1 MPANEL
7 EMKKQKRL
15 HPELFTKDFDNQSL
29 GEILK
34 KKEDKGYYSVEEA
47 ATTDTHEPEAKTLVQ
62 EKQEQGEQSSLLDSM
77 MKEEVK
83 HNVKFEQESVKINKV
98 SNLAD
103 FEQDFKYSE
112 KDIENFKTNIEEI
125 SNLRLG
131 SATMGLYQQTR

>member
-1 MPANEL
+1 
-7 EMKKQKRL
+7 
-15 HPELFTKDFDNQSL
+15 
-29 GEILK
+29 
-34 KKEDKGYYSVEEA
+34 
-47 ATTDTHEPEAKTLVQ
+47 
-62 EKQEQGEQSSLLDSM
+62 M